1 MVEVMQQLGFI
12 ALGAVVMFPIP
23 IFSIVFGTWGVVK
36 LVTILRSK

>member
-1 MVEVMQQLGFI
+1 METLQQLGFI

-23 IFSIVFGTWGVVK
+23 VFSIVFGTWGIVK